1 MPRPRSRNRPR
12 SSHKSDSDTSR
23 SESSSQNSDSSNSSK
38 ALSISPKD
46 SEFAKLGLSETT
58 LEAIINLGFDQP
70 SPIQL
75 EFLPIAITGRDC
87 IGQAHTGTGKTAA
100 FVIPILEQMDHDLRE
115 VQALILTP
123 TRELSEQVAN
133 EARRLSMNRECRVA
147 CIVGGRSIR
156 DQVDQIKKGAQIAI
170 GTPGRIIDLM
180 GRQALNPSNFKFVV
194 LDEADRMLDIGFRPD
209 IERILKQCPTER
221 QTMLLS
227 ATLPPPVERLARRY
241 MQDPQMVDLSKRAVV
256 TRNVK
261 QYYMTVDGNKK
272 FEALIRIL
280 GKHRPRQALVF
291 TRTKRGADNVQAKI
305 QKRLPDVAVLHGDLQ
320 QRKRDR
326 VMQDFRDGK
335 IRLLIA
341 TDIAGRGLDV
351 SGISHIINYDI
362 PEFCDDYVHRVGRT
376 GRLSSSTPGFAFT
389 LVTKEQ
395 GDELTRIEIRIN
407 GLIEQYNIEGFEGTR
422 DQRKVENAA
431 EGPKVWGS

>member
-1 MPRPRSRNRPR
+1 MLAS
-12 SSHKSDSDTSR
+12 
-23 SESSSQNSDSSNSSK
+23 
-38 ALSISPKD
+38 
-46 SEFAKLGLSETT
+46 FA
-58 LEAIINLGFDQP
+58 NLGFEEP
-70 SPIQL
+70 SPIQAQ
-75 EFLPIAITGRDC
+75 FIPIAVTGKDC
-87 IGQAHTGTGKTAA
+87 IGQAHTGTGKTAS
-100 FVIPILEQMDHDLRE
+100 FVVPILEQMDHDSNE
-115 VQALILTP
+115 VQALVLTP

-133 EARRLSMNRECRVA
+133 EARRLSSNRYCRVA

-156 DQVDQIKKGAQIAI
+156 DQVDQIKKGAQLAI

-180 GRQALNPSNFKFVV
+180 GRRALDPSKLKFVV

-227 ATLPPPVERLARRY
+227 ATLPPPVERLARSY
-241 MQDPQMVDLSKRAVV
+241 MQEPEMVDLSKRAVV

-261 QYYMTVDGNKK
+261 QYYLTVDNNKK
-272 FEALIRIL
+272 FEALVRIL

-291 TRTKRGADNVQAKI
+291 TRTKRGADNVHSKL
-305 QKRLPDVAVLHGDLQ
+305 QKRLPDVAVLHGDLH

-326 VMQDFRDGK
+326 VMQNFREGK

-351 SGISHIINYDI
+351 SGISHIVNYDI

-376 GRLSSSTPGFAFT
+376 GRLSSSTPGYAFT

-407 GLIEQYNIEGFEGTR
+407 GLIEQYNIPGFQGTR
-422 DQRKVENAA
+422 DQKVVEHAA
-431 EGPKVWGS
+431 EGPKIWGT

>member
-1 MPRPRSRNRPR
+1 MPRPRSRKRSR
-12 SSHKSDSDTSR
+12 SSRKPS
-23 SESSSQNSDSSNSSK
+23 SESGHSESTQRNSDSSESK
-38 ALSISPKD
+38 SLPAD
-46 SEFAKLGLSETT
+46 SAFHKLGLSDDM
-58 LEAIINLGFDQP
+58 LASFANLGFEEP
-70 SPIQL
+70 SPIQAQ
-75 EFLPIAITGRDC
+75 FIPIAVTGKDC
-87 IGQAHTGTGKTAA
+87 IGQAHTGTGKTAS
-100 FVIPILEQMDHDLRE
+100 FVVPILEQMDHDSNE
-115 VQALILTP
+115 VQALVLTP

-133 EARRLSMNRECRVA
+133 EARRLSSNRYCRVA

-156 DQVDQIKKGAQIAI
+156 DQVDQIKKGAQLAI

-180 GRQALNPSNFKFVV
+180 GRRALDPSKLKFVV

-227 ATLPPPVERLARRY
+227 ATLPPPVERLARSY
-241 MQDPQMVDLSKRAVV
+241 MQEPEMVDLSKRAVV

-261 QYYMTVDGNKK
+261 QYYLTVDNNKK
-272 FEALIRIL
+272 FEALVRIL

-291 TRTKRGADNVQAKI
+291 TRTKRGADNVHSKL
-305 QKRLPDVAVLHGDLQ
+305 QKRLPDVAVLHGDLH

-326 VMQDFRDGK
+326 VMQNFREGK

-351 SGISHIINYDI
+351 SGISHIVNYDI

-376 GRLSSSTPGFAFT
+376 GRLSSSTPGYAFT

-407 GLIEQYNIEGFEGTR
+407 GLIEQYNIPGFQATR
-422 DQRKVENAA
+422 DQKVVEHAA
-431 EGPKVWGS
+431 KGPKIWGT

>member
-1 MPRPRSRNRPR
+1 MPRPQSRKRSRSRR
-12 SSHKSDSDTSR
+12 KSS
-23 SESSSQNSDSSNSSK
+23 SESGQTEPAHQKVDSSDSS
-38 ALSISPKD
+38 PKSLPPD
-46 SEFAKLGLSETT
+46 SEFHSLGLSEDM
-58 LEAIINLGFDQP
+58 LSSFASLGFEEP
-70 SPIQL
+70 SPIQSQ
-75 EFLPIAITGRDC
+75 FIPIALTGKDC
-87 IGQAHTGTGKTAA
+87 IGQAHTGTGKTAS
-100 FVIPILEQMDHDLRE
+100 FVVPILEQMDHDAQE
-115 VQALILTP
+115 VQALVLTP

-133 EARRLSMNRECRVA
+133 EARRLSSNRHCRVA

-156 DQVDQIKKGAQIAI
+156 DQVDQIKKGAQLAI

-180 GRQALNPSNFKFVV
+180 GRRALDPSLLKFVV

-221 QTMLLS
+221 QTLLLS
-227 ATLPPPVERLARRY
+227 ATLPPPVERLARRF
-241 MQDPQMVDLSKRAVV
+241 MQDPEMVDLSKRAVV

-272 FEALIRIL
+272 FEALVRIL
-280 GKHRPRQALVF
+280 AIHRPRQALVF
-291 TRTKRGADNVQAKI
+291 TRTKRGADNVHARL

-326 VMQDFRDGK
+326 VMQQFREGK

-376 GRLSSSTPGFAFT
+376 GRLSSSTPGYAFT

-407 GLIEQYNIEGFEGTR
+407 GLIEQYNIPGFQGTR
-422 DQRKVENAA
+422 DQKVVENAS
-431 EGPKVWGS
+431 EGPRIWGT